1 MASKQSNI
9 SVQDTIALL
18 NEARA
23 MTPRLANSPIIDA
36 NNVRY
41 IADLDGWAYNDFT
54 GMVDKITR
62 QYGFSTAFKD
72 SDNPFYR
79 YMCEPLPVG
88 HAIEDYY
95 IPLIQPTEY
104 DPTGANALAP
114 IDNEILKRVYSINKT
129 VQFAAT
135 TSLWQSREAFL
146 TIEGVNDL
154 QNRIISNIWDSAAAQ
169 TYRNSVELISSI
181 PAEGCSVNRYGYSI
195 DTEVNIGKLLK
206 DVRTT
211 VDNMIILQEGFNT
224 AGIEQRSYRDEL
236 ILVTTPEVYETMTV
250 DFLAGVFNITYANI
264 DTRVILV
271 SNTAFHSNPA
281 SSNMLLQIIDPKNL
295 IIFKG
300 REYAGSIVNPK
311 GIFENTFLTQ
321 DFCYNCSNWWNTVAF
336 FSGEAPTYTITAT
349 EVGGTGTVTFS
360 PVSPVAQNTMVKVT
374 ITPPTSKNV
383 SALQIDGVT
392 VKYDTTNGYTF
403 LMPGHNVTVTV
414 TYA

>member
-1 MASKQSNI
+1 MATKQSNI
-9 SVQDTIALL
+9 SVEDTISLL
-18 NEARA
+18 NEARS
-23 MTPRLANSPIIDA
+23 MTPRLANSPVIDA

-41 IADLDGWAYNDFT
+41 IADLDGWTYNDFT

-62 QYGFSTAFKD
+62 QYGFSTAFRD
-72 SDNPFYR
+72 SDNPFFR
-79 YMCEPLPVG
+79 YMREPLPVG

-104 DPTGANALAP
+104 DPTGADVLAP

-169 TYRNSVELISSI
+169 TYRNCVELISNI
-181 PAEGCSVNRYGYSI
+181 PAEGCAVNKYGYGV
-195 DTEVNIGKLLK
+195 DTEANIQTLLR
-206 DVRTT
+206 DVRTA
-211 VDNMIILQEGFNT
+211 VDNMTILQSGFNT

-236 ILVTTPEVYETMTV
+236 IIVTTPEVYQHLTV
-250 DFLAGVFNITYANI
+250 DYLAGVFNITYANL

-271 SNTAFHSNPA
+271 SDAAFHSNPA
-281 SSNMLLQIIDPKNL
+281 SGNMLLQIIDPKNL

-349 EVGGTGTVTFS
+349 EVGGTGTVNFS
-360 PVSPVAQNTMVKVT
+360 PTSPVAQNTMVKVT
-374 ITPPTSKNV
+374 ITPPASKNV

-392 VKYDTTNGYTF
+392 VKYDITNGYTF
-403 LMPGHNVTVTV
+403 LMPGYNVTVTV

>member
-79 YMCEPLPVG
+79 YMREPLPVG

-104 DPTGANALAP
+104 DPTGANVLAP

-349 EVGGTGTVTFS
+349 EVGGTGTVAFS

-403 LMPGHNVTVTV
+403 LMPGHNTTVTV

>member
-1 MASKQSNI
+1 MSSKQSKI

-23 MTPRLANSPIIDA
+23 MTPRLANSPVIDA

-79 YMCEPLPVG
+79 YMREPLPVG

-104 DPTGANALAP
+104 DPTGANVLAP

-403 LMPGHNVTVTV
+403 QMPGHNVTVTV

>member
-1 MASKQSNI
+1 MATKQSNI
-9 SVQDTIALL
+9 SVEDTISLL
-18 NEARA
+18 NEARS
-23 MTPRLANSPIIDA
+23 MTPRLANSPVIDA

-41 IADLDGWAYNDFT
+41 IADLDGWTYNDFT

-62 QYGFSTAFKD
+62 QYGFSTAFRD
-72 SDNPFYR
+72 SDNPFFR
-79 YMCEPLPVG
+79 YMREPLPVG
-88 HAIEDYY
+88 HAIGDYY

-104 DPTGANALAP
+104 DPTGADVLAP
-114 IDNEILKRVYSINKT
+114 IDNEIFKRVYSINKT

-169 TYRNSVELISSI
+169 TYRNCVELISSI
-181 PAEGCSVNRYGYSI
+181 PAEGCAVNKYGYGV
-195 DTEVNIGKLLK
+195 DTEANIQTLLR
-206 DVRTT
+206 DVRTA
-211 VDNMIILQEGFNT
+211 VDNMTILQSGFNT

-236 ILVTTPEVYETMTV
+236 IIVTTPEVYQHLTV
-250 DFLAGVFNITYANI
+250 DYLAGVFNITYANL

-271 SNTAFHSNPA
+271 SDAAFHSNPA
-281 SSNMLLQIIDPKNL
+281 SGNMLLQIIDPKNL

>member
-23 MTPRLANSPIIDA
+23 MTPRLANSPVIDA

-41 IADLDGWAYNDFT
+41 IADLDGWTYNDFT

-72 SDNPFYR
+72 SDNPFFR
-79 YMCEPLPVG
+79 YMREPLPVG

-104 DPTGANALAP
+104 DPTGANVLAP

>member
-9 SVQDTIALL
+9 SVQDTITLL

-23 MTPRLANSPIIDA
+23 MTPRLANSPVIDA

-41 IADLDGWAYNDFT
+41 IADLDGWAFNDFT

-79 YMCEPLPVG
+79 YMREPLPVG

-104 DPTGANALAP
+104 DPTGANVLAP

-181 PAEGCSVNRYGYSI
+181 PDKGCSVNKYGYGV
-195 DTEVNIGKLLK
+195 DTADNIQKLLR
-206 DVRTT
+206 DVRTA
-211 VDNMIILQEGFNT
+211 VDNMTILQTGFNT

-236 ILVTTPEVYETMTV
+236 IIVTTPEVYQHLTV
-250 DFLAGVFNITYANI
+250 DYLAGVFNITYANM

-271 SNTAFHSNPA
+271 SDSAFHSDPA
-281 SSNMLLQIIDPKNL
+281 ASGLLLEIIDPKNL

-321 DFCYNCSNWWNTVAF
+321 DFCYNCSNWWNTLAF
-336 FSGEAPTYTITAT
+336 FSGTEPTYTISAT

-360 PVSPVAQNTMVKVT
+360 PTSPVAANTMVNVT
-374 ITPPTSKNV
+374 ITPPSSKNV

-392 VKYDTTNGYTF
+392 VKYNTETGYTF
-403 LMPGHNVTVTV
+403 QMPGHNATLTV